1 MILPLSL
8 MILLVFI
15 LFAALFVARM
25 SALYKKNVDLKY
37 YEVFKGAEPPAYLTK
52 VTNNLNNLFEVPT
65 LFYMAATLVIVL
77 NIETETMVFN
87 AWGFVVARYVH
98 SLVHTTINN
107 YIARGFVFTVSVCFL
122 AALLFEVLETVSRL

>member
-1 MILPLSL
+1 MILPLS
-8 MILLVFI
+8 MMVLLVFI
-15 LFAALFVARM
+15 LFGALFVARV
-25 SALYKKNVDLKY
+25 SALYRKSVDLKY

-87 AWGFVVARYVH
+87 AWGFVAARYAH

-107 YIARGFVFTVSVCFL
+107 YPARGFVFTISVGFL
-122 AALLFEVLETVSRL
+122 AMLLLEVLEVIWHS